1 MPWIFDFAQDIGQ
14 RHEQEDRLAV
24 ISSSEGKRHLLVVG
38 DGMGGYQH
46 GALAAQTLVDT
57 ARACFRLLDSEPP
70 GALLERICHEAHV
83 AIGVATAGELPA
95 PGSTCALLY
104 LAEAEAAWAHV
115 GDSRIYHFRRG
126 KALSRTTDHSLA
138 ALLARVPQ
146 ARPADLPEAM
156 LRSQLYMRLGG
167 DRPPQ
172 PDLGASLIEPGDVF
186 LLCSDGFWG
195 AIEPETLMGRLPTGP
210 LGQHRAAEFVAL
222 ARERCDGGCD
232 NISLVLAE
240 WRPGFAQR
248 LRRYFVRSG

>member
-14 RHEQEDRLAV
+14 RHEQEDRLAI
-24 ISSSEGKRHLLVVG
+24 ISSSEGKRHLVVVG
-38 DGMGGYQH
+38 DGMGGYRH
-46 GALAAQTLVDT
+46 GALAAQTLIDT
-57 ARACFRLLDSEPP
+57 ARACFRLLDGEQPE
-70 GALLERICHEAHV
+70 ALLERICYEAHV

-146 ARPADLPEAM
+146 ARPADLPGVM

-172 PDLGASLIEPGDVF
+172 PDLDASLVEPGDVF

-195 AIEPETLMGRLPTGP
+195 AIEPESLMEHLPGGA
-210 LGQHRAAEFVAL
+210 LGQHRAAEFVSL
-222 ARERCDGGCD
+222 ARERCGGGCD
-232 NISLVLAE
+232 NISLVLAQ

-248 LRRYFVRSG
+248 LRRYFGRTG